1 MNVCCS
7 RDIVDSANNDQDY
20 YLLIITNSSETKPL
34 TTIRRSE
41 SMVFVDSSIEA
52 AIALSDIIVS
62 IEDKYVF
69 VSEWKCQDDLPQY
82 KKLFAHA

>member
-1 MNVCCS
+1 MLSLYYHFRAITRLMNVCCS
-7 RDIVDSANNDQDY
+7 RDIVDSTNCDQDC

-62 IEDKYVF
+62 IKDIL
-69 VSEWKCQDDLPQY
+69 VSVCE
-82 KKLFAHA
+82 